1 MNSTKHT
8 RLLVIVSF
16 LLGFGFGGTVLHYAH
31 AQGLMGLTASVN
43 QIGGALGEMQ
53 KNIDGLQKNM
63 TTIKQAKE
71 QLSKLPSSQA
81 DTIKKEEESLKN
93 SVPGMGR

>member
-1 MNSTKHT
+1 MNNKKSNSA
-8 RLLVIVSF
+8 LVIVSF
-16 LLGFGFGGTVLHYAH
+16 LLGFVLGGIMLHYAQ
-31 AQGLMGLTASVN
+31 AQGLTGLTGSVN

-71 QLSKLPSSQA
+71 QLSKLPFSQG
-81 DTIKKEEESLKN
+81 DTIKKDEESLKN
-93 SVPGMGR
+93 SIPGMGK